1 MKTEP
6 KTTTRS
12 NQIGQQGAE
21 EWNKSL
27 PRFPK
32 IMKGEKAVEALPN
45 VRKDARRLENGE
57 VVGRDLIETG
67 IDVLNASVGAPLAK
81 KPPLHQH
88 RETTGVDAF
97 LVFKERKH
105 PASAP
110 RQRWP
115 KDTAKEL

>member
-1 MKTEP
+1 MSDPRMKSQEE
-6 KTTTRS
+6 
-12 NQIGQQGAE
+12 AE

-32 IMKGEKAVEALPN
+32 IMKAEKETGSLPS
-45 VRKDARRLENGE
+45 VRKDGRRLENGD

-88 RETTGVDAF
+88 RETTGTEDF
-97 LVFKERKH
+97 FQFKTKKH

-110 RQRWP
+110 RKRSQDDP
-115 KDTAKEL
+115 GVKEVD